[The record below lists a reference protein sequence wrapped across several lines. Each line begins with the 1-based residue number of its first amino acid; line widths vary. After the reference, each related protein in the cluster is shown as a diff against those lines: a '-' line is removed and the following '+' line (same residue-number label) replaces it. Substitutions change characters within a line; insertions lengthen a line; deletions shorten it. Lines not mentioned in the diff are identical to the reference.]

1 MPLMHVQYSVVVIIG
16 LLTTLCVAV
25 SRTQDAKDSD
35 GAHDLQ
41 VLKFSWRKERIGWER
56 DPFSGAVES
65 YDEMRIRAR
74 NEKRV
79 EDAKKGG
86 SSGEVDKLKR
96 EARDDDEAIARQR
109 QKAPARYVFRY
120 KLSIKNTGA
129 RTIKAIDWDYIFLD
143 AVSRSEVGRQQ
154 FTSEEK
160 IDPGKARELTIRI
173 RKPPTQTIS
182 VSSYEENERGVL
194 SEQVMIVRIEYTDG
208 SIWQRP

>member
-1 MPLMHVQYSVVVIIG
+1 MDVQACVIVLAVLLITGSLPL
-16 LLTTLCVAV
+16 
-25 SRTQDAKDSD
+25 SRTQDAKDSA
-35 GAHDLQ
+35 GAPELQ
-41 VLKFSWRKERIGWER
+41 VLKFSWTKERMGWER

-74 NEKRV
+74 NEKRI

-109 QKAPARYVFRY
+109 QKAPARYVFKY
-120 KLSIKNTGA
+120 KLSIKNTSA
-129 RTIKAIDWDYIFLD
+129 RRIKAIDWDYIFLD
-143 AVSRSEVGRQQ
+143 AVSRSELGRQQ
-154 FTSEEK
+154 FTSEES
-160 IDPGKARELTIRI
+160 IGPGKTRELAIRI

-182 VSSYEENERGVL
+182 VSSFEKNERDVL
-194 SEQVMIVRIEYTDG
+194 SEQVVVMRVEYTDG

>member
-1 MPLMHVQYSVVVIIG
+1 MHVQACVIVLAA
-16 LLTTLCVAV
+16 LLTIGSLAL
-25 SRTQDAKDSD
+25 SRTQEAKDSA
-35 GAHDLQ
+35 GAPDLQ
-41 VLKFSWRKERIGWER
+41 ILKFSWTKERIGWER

-109 QKAPARYVFRY
+109 QKAPARYVFIYR
-120 KLSIKNTGA
+120 LSIKNTGA

-143 AVSRSEVGRQQ
+143 AVSRSELGRQQ

-182 VSSYEENERGVL
+182 VSSFEKNEREVL
-194 SEQVMIVRIEYTDG
+194 SEQVMVVRIEYTDG
-208 SIWQRP
+208 TFWQRP